1 MILIVNTKS
10 LIEIRIRKGL
20 NQTELAA
27 RAGITGG
34 FMSQIERGLYRP
46 SPRVAHRIAEVLE
59 VGFDEIFSLADPQK
73 NKDSR

>member
-1 MILIVNTKS
+1 MRLVVKTNS

-46 SPRVAHRIAEVLE
+46 SPRVAHRIAEVLG
-59 VGFDEIFSLADPQK
+59 VSFDELFSLSDPQN
-73 NKDSR
+73 NKDGR

>member
-1 MILIVNTKS
+1 MRLIVKTKILIG
-10 LIEIRIRKGL
+10 IRIRKGL

-34 FMSQIERGLYRP
+34 FMSQIERGIYRP
-46 SPRVAHRIAEVLE
+46 SPRTAYRIAEALE
-59 VGFDEIFSLADPQK
+59 VGFDEIFSLADPQN